1 MSKTILQPHYFK
13 NCNSWLISRQEKVIA
28 IRENKCLQF
37 DQTSLL
43 EATFKTWHIDI
54 RNRLFTILSHQ
65 VLAIWSNF
73 LQTWSFWNFIKEQKK
88 DGNVQFIYLSVEN
101 YFYKYFVKFIMF
113 HTNLHQSCW
122 SPPDGMM
129 LDERDKENPICFA
142 FVRLIKAIWAIYF
155 FVQANDG
162 NCPVIYWVCPPAN
175 KWVVKEW
182 EKISTWDLFSGY
194 KTDIIYI
201 CIIYFC
207 IS

>member
-1 MSKTILQPHYFK
+1 MSGHKGMSKTILQPHYFK

-54 RNRLFTILSHQ
+54 RNRLFTILSYYY
-65 VLAIWSNF
+65 S
-73 LQTWSFWNFIKEQKK
+73 T
-88 DGNVQFIYLSVEN
+88 
-101 YFYKYFVKFIMF
+101 YFVTHIMLE
-113 HTNLHQSCW
+113 TNLHQSCW

-162 NCPVIYWVCPPAN
+162 NCPVIYWVCPLAN

-182 EKISTWDLFSGY
+182 EKISRDR
-194 KTDIIYI
+194 TDKITYSLYIFLHFIIWLVN
-201 CIIYFC
+201 
-207 IS
+207 